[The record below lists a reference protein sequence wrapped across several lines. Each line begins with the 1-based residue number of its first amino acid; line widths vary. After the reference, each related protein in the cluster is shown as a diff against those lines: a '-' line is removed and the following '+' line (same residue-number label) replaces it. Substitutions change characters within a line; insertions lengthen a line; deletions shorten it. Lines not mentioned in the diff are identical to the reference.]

1 MHAQLSAIFNHAVK
15 YYRLDKNPA
24 RIVGT
29 MGSEDEIEMLFWTT
43 EEYKKFAFEIMDN
56 PISYMAFEMLYW
68 TGIREGELLA
78 LTLEDIDFD
87 KCKLRINKSYQ
98 RLQGED
104 VITTP
109 KTSKSNRVV
118 DIPDF
123 LVDEVKDY
131 VAGLPGLKK
140 TDRMFPINKS
150 FLYREMKRGCKA
162 ADVKKIRVHDLRHS
176 HVSLLIER
184 LSPEENEVL
193 ERNVLLS
200 GLTKQDYLIHCIEH
214 RVYVIEGHNSR
225 VYKALKN
232 EIDYFLKELEI
243 RTNLEELPL
252 DDIEVLEQ
260 LLQIVKCI
268 KYKKRAQFKTD
279 MEPRQ

>member
-1 MHAQLSAIFNHAVK
+1 MTKKS
-15 YYRLDKNPA
+15 LDRQN
-24 RIVGT
+24 RFR
-29 MGSEDEIEMLFWTT
+29 S
-43 EEYKKFAFEIMDN
+43 
-56 PISYMAFEMLYW
+56 
-68 TGIREGELLA
+68 
-78 LTLEDIDFD
+78 
-87 KCKLRINKSYQ
+87 
-98 RLQGED
+98 
-104 VITTP
+104 
-109 KTSKSNRVV
+109 KTYG
-118 DIPDF
+118 F
-123 LVDEVKDY
+123 
-131 VAGLPGLKK
+131 
-140 TDRMFPINKS
+140 
-150 FLYREMKRGCKA
+150 
-162 ADVKKIRVHDLRHS
+162 
-176 HVSLLIER
+176 R

-200 GLTKQDYLIHCIEH
+200 GLTKQDYLIHCIEN